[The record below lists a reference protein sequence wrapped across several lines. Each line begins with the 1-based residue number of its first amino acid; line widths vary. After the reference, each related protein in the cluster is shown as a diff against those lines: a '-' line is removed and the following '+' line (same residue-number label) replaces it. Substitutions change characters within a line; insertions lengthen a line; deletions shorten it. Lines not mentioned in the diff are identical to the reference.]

1 MPWWG
6 WIISG
11 AVLLCGELLIDGQ
24 FYLLFVGIAALLV
37 GFGYLAGLT
46 LPVWAQWTAFS
57 VLSLVLLV
65 GLRSRL
71 YARIRATGAGGY
83 DAVRGEI
90 AIVRETIA
98 AGEVGRAELRGAEWT
113 ARNVGPTALH
123 PDQRAVVERVERL
136 TLELREE
143 Y

>member
-6 WIISG
+6 WITSG

-46 LPVWAQWTAFS
+46 LPVWAQWVVFS

-71 YARIRATGAGGY
+71 YARIRATGVGGY
-83 DAVRGEI
+83 EAVRGEI

-98 AGEVGRAELRGAEWT
+98 SGKVGRAELRGAAWT
-113 ARNVGPTALH
+113 ARNVGLTVLH
-123 PDQRAVVERVERL
+123 PGQRAVVERVERL
-136 TLELREE
+136 MLELHEE